1 MTQILQAR
9 RNFRQIVVGQIQTGQ
24 TGHGGNLG
32 GNALQAVARQIQIC
46 NLRQKSQTSRKA
58 LDLIVS
64 QVEIV

>member
-32 GNALQAVARQIQIC
+32 GNALQTVAGQIQNC
-46 NLRQKSQTSRKA
+46 NLRQNDARSYAYS
-58 LDLIVS
+58 
-64 QVEIV
+64 

>member
-32 GNALQAVARQIQIC
+32 GNALQTVAGQIQNC
-46 NLRQKSQTSRKA
+46 NLRQKS
-58 LDLIVS
+58 
-64 QVEIV
+64 